1 MQDKFVDSIKIDD
14 WEIETDTGWKPLS
27 HIHKTIPFKIYKLT
41 LENGLFIE
49 CADDHIVFNEH
60 MQEVFVKDISI
71 GDLFQTKHGLSKCS
85 EIINSETEVNMY
97 DVTVSDNNHRFYS
110 NEILSHN
117 TDTTWGYILWYILF
131 NPYKRCAILANK
143 ENRAKDTLTRLKKAY
158 EKLPDWLQQGV
169 ITWNKKTIELENESS
184 VIIAATTESGVTGDT
199 ISLLYLDEF
208 ALVPNNIAEGFW
220 ASAWPTISS
229 IQDSKVII
237 SSTPRGYNLF
247 WKFWQ
252 EAISGIGSF
261 KHFLMKWDDIPWRT
275 REWLEEQEKV
285 LGKVKFSSEILCN
298 FEGST
303 HTLIDSTYINLQPKS
318 KPILEDEHLRIYEEP
333 VENHSYVSIVD
344 TARGV
349 GEDYSVVVTIDVTQL
364 PYKVVCVYRDNE
376 ISPYSF
382 PEVIYELGKR
392 YNNSYLLIE
401 LNDAGGEVGNLLFH
415 TYEYEH
421 MFFTEKT
428 KKGIT
433 DYLSKKTEIGIR
445 TTNKVKVLGCSLLKT
460 IIENSQIILND
471 IDIIAELSTFVKKR
485 GSYAA
490 DMGYNDDLA
499 MTLVLFSW
507 LTQQKIFENL
517 TNVDNRKALFDSQI
531 IKVNNKLLLFGINS
545 GDLNQVVKEEDDKK
559 VNPSAWMFDPRM
571 QVSAIKEML
580 KEFRES
586 EYD

>member
-1 MQDKFVDSIKIDD
+1 MLLNTRTYLGNDKLRKAGV
-14 WEIETDTGWKPLS
+14 
-27 HIHKTIPFKIYKLT
+27 KLEYS
-41 LENGLFIE
+41 LEQL
-49 CADDHIVFNEH
+49 
-60 MQEVFVKDISI
+60 QEY
-71 GDLFQTKHGLSKCS
+71 SKCS
-85 EIINSETEVNMY
+85 EDPEYFIRNYVYII
-97 DVTVSDNNHRFYS
+97 SDAKSRKFDLYPCQSNLINHYHNNRFS
-110 NEILSHN
+110 ILMAARQSGK
-117 TDTTWGYILWYILF
+117 TDTTWAYILWYILF

-184 VIIAATTESGVTGDT
+184 VIIAATTESGITGDT

-229 IQDSKVII
+229 GTESKVII

-247 WKFWQ
+247 WKFWE
-252 EAISGIGSF
+252 EAKQGISNF
-261 KHFLMKWDDIPWRT
+261 KQFWIKWDDVPWRT
-275 REWLEEQEKV
+275 KAWLDEQEKV

-303 HTLIDSTYINLQPKS
+303 HTLIDSSYINLQPKR

-333 VENHSYVSIVD
+333 IENHSYVSIID

-349 GEDYSVVVTIDVTQL
+349 EEDYSVVVTIDVTQL
-364 PYKVVCVYRDNE
+364 PYNVVAVYRDNE

-382 PEVIYELGKR
+382 PEVVYQLGIR
-392 YNNSYLLIE
+392 YNKSYLLVE

-415 TYEYEH
+415 NYEYEH

-428 KKGIT
+428 KKGVT
-433 DYLSKKTEIGIR
+433 DYLSKRTEIGIR

-460 IIENSQIILND
+460 IIENNQIVLND

-490 DMGYNDDLA
+490 DAGYHDDLA
-499 MTLVLFSW
+499 MALVLFSW
-507 LTQQKIFENL
+507 LTQQKIFEIL

-531 IKVNNKLLLFGINS
+531 IKVSNNMLLFGINS
-545 GDLNQVVKEEDDKK
+545 GELKQLVKEEEKKEVDK
-559 VNPSAWMFDPRM
+559 NAWIFDPRM
-571 QVSAIKEML
+571 QRSAVSEMI
-580 KEFRES
+580 KEFREI
-586 EYD
+586 D